1 MFRANEQHRQ
11 RSLFG
16 VENQLPERKRRK
28 LLNSWAGDFYKEV
41 FCQIHEEDFAVLY
54 VENNGRP
61 NQPVNSLVGAT
72 LLQNSKGWSW
82 DELFDRLDFDLLT
95 RHAVGLDGL
104 EDRPFCLATYA
115 NFRNRLL
122 LHYNETG
129 ENLLETVFDSL
140 TPGQL
145 KRLKVR
151 TDVQRA
157 DSFQALSNI
166 ASYNRV
172 QLLVEMLIRLNRV
185 LEPSDQEQF
194 KEILAPYTARSSH
207 NYVYGLERSEIPHRL
222 EELAKV
228 YAQLHRQ
235 LSGRYADQRVF
246 ELFERVWREH
256 FVVSEEGS
264 IGAKA
269 QSDIDPRGLQSPDDL
284 EATFGRKGNKRFKGQ
299 VVNVVETAHPDNKT
313 QLITDV
319 DVLDATS
326 DDSDFIAGGAERWKQ
341 KTPELNELHTDG
353 AYGSPEN
360 DKLLDTE
367 EIAHVQTGV
376 KGLKAKVPIEI
387 DSIEGNEQAYRV
399 SCPNQSVISEP
410 TPTQFKACFD
420 PECCAA
426 CTLSDHCQAVQRANG
441 QRTFYFDE
449 AAAQVNIRGR
459 RINSLPPER
468 RKLRPNVEAT
478 VKEFT
483 RGFNH
488 KGKLK
493 VRGLFSTLLYAFSAA
508 IMINCGRVA
517 RHLTTSTPKTP
528 QSPSIA
534 APLSC
539 LGDRYVNI
547 FAQGTPARSWWAS
560 AFCGA

>member
-1 MFRANEQHRQ
+1 MFRVNEQHRQ

-28 LLNSWAGDFYKEV
+28 LFNSWAGAFYREV
-41 FCQIHEEDFAVLY
+41 FCQIHEKDFAVLY
-54 VENNGRP
+54 AEDNGRP
-61 NQPVNSLVGAT
+61 NQPVNCLVAAT
-72 LLQNSKGWSW
+72 LVQNAKGWSW
-82 DELFDRLDFDLLT
+82 EELFDRLDFDLLT
-95 RHAVGLDGL
+95 RHAVGFDGL
-104 EDRPFCLATYA
+104 EDRPFCPATYA

-166 ASYNRV
+166 ACYNRV

-185 LEPSDQEQF
+185 LEPSDQESF
-194 KEILAPYTARSSH
+194 KEILEPYTAHSSQ
-207 NYVYGLERSEIPHRL
+207 NYVHGLERSEIPHRL
-222 EELAKV
+222 EELAEV
-228 YAQLHRQ
+228 YAELHRQ
-235 LSGRYADQRVF
+235 LSGRYAGERVF
-246 ELFERVWREH
+246 ELFERAWREQ
-256 FVVSEEGS
+256 FVVSEEGVR
-264 IGAKA
+264 AKA
-269 QSDIDPRGLQSPDDL
+269 QSDVDPRGLQAPDDP
-284 EATFGRKGNKRFKGQ
+284 EATFGRKGNKGFKGQ
-299 VVNVVETAHPDNKT
+299 VVNLVETAHPENKT

-326 DDSDFIAGGAERWKQ
+326 DDSDFIADGAQRWKE

-360 DKLLDTE
+360 DRVLGKE

-420 PECCAA
+420 PQHCAE
-426 CTLSDHCQAVQRANG
+426 CTLRDDCQAVARAG
-441 QRTFYFDE
+441 GRHTFYFNE

-459 RINSLPPER
+459 RIHALPPER
-468 RKLRPNVEAT
+468 QKLRPNVEAT

-493 VRGLFSTLLYAFSAA
+493 VRGLFSTLVYVFSAA
-508 IMINCGRVA
+508 IMINFGRLA
-517 RHLTTSTPKTP
+517 RHLANSTPETSS
-528 QSPSIA
+528 SPS
-534 APLSC
+534 PLPSRRC
-539 LGDRYVNI
+539 IFDWYANI
-547 FAQGTPARSWWAS
+547 FGLRALSSRWRAVAL
-560 AFCGA
+560 CGR